1 MNAARRSRG
10 EDDWTLGRED
20 AYLGVMV
27 DDLITMGTNEPY
39 RMFTSRAEYRLLL
52 REDNA
57 DLRLTEA
64 GRSLKLVDDHRW
76 NQFCAKR
83 EAIEREQTRLHDIWL
98 RPGTPD
104 AAKLAQQCGELLNS
118 EARLLNL
125 LRRPALSY
133 RVLMQLE
140 CAAPGVDDVAIA
152 EQVEVQARYHGYIE
166 RQRVE
171 IDRQKRNEHKRLPED
186 IDYSQVTG
194 LSAEVC
200 EKLDA
205 AKPESIGQAMRI
217 PGMTPA
223 AISLLLVYLKKTR
236 QKRKTA

>member
-1 MNAARRSRG
+1 
-10 EDDWTLGRED
+10 
-20 AYLGVMV
+20 
-27 DDLITMGTNEPY
+27 
-39 RMFTSRAEYRLLL
+39 
-52 REDNA
+52 
-57 DLRLTEA
+57 
-64 GRSLKLVDDHRW
+64 
-76 NQFCAKR
+76 
-83 EAIEREQTRLHDIWL
+83 
-98 RPGTPD
+98 
-104 AAKLAQQCGELLNS
+104 
-118 EARLLNL
+118 
-125 LRRPALSY
+125 
-133 RVLMQLE
+133 MQLE

-186 IDYSQVTG
+186 LDYSQVTG

-236 QKRKTA
+236 LKRKTA